1 MNPKKCYESVD
12 YSPKDISMHE
22 TAKDYNYISRMI
34 LNENSGGEFYM
45 YGSSYGATL
54 AYTAFKYDPFLVR
67 NQKALLKISNFYVLV
82 RGIVVG
88 IFHAGIQTAWKC
100 RCPKTRH
107 RFLLPKRN
115 LPINI
120 RTEPQTL

>member
-54 AYTAFKYDPFLVR
+54 AYTAFKFDPFLVKPPCV
-67 NQKALLKISNFYVLV
+67 QFMISNFYILV
-82 RGIVVG
+82 RGTVVG
-88 IFHAGIQTAWKC
+88 IVHAWIQTARKC
-100 RCPKTRH
+100 RCSKTRH
-107 RFLLPKRN
+107 
-115 LPINI
+115 
-120 RTEPQTL
+120 